1 MHLLFVATS
10 LPLPANNGQTIRNF
24 SIIRGLKSIGHDVS
38 FVCFANAGS
47 SERVRTLSQYC
58 GSVDVLEQ
66 EVATLAI
73 SSGHLR
79 RLASLLA
86 LKSFSVDRFR
96 SKPMRALIQKKL
108 RDQQY
113 DLLICDGIYALTNV
127 PETKV
132 PIILNCHNIEHVILK
147 RYADLEP
154 NPLKKYYALIESS
167 FIRAAER
174 RSFQHA
180 SSAMV
185 CSSID
190 LELLREL
197 RSDLPAVVVPNVVD
211 TEHISPVNMPR
222 ADSNSI
228 LFQGGMDW
236 YPNRDAVDF
245 FVHKIL
251 PRVRLK
257 CPGARL
263 VVAGR
268 NPSAEFLE
276 RFKADS
282 LIEFTGT
289 FADILTY
296 LSAAQVVVVP
306 LRMGGG
312 TRIKILEACAAGK
325 AVVSTSIGAEGL
337 NLAPDKE
344 IVLAD
349 DAEQFAAAV
358 IGILQDPLRAE
369 ALGKSARAAVVDRYG
384 MPALQNGL
392 RALLAADP
400 HSPEPPGK
408 RKVKSGPNPSH

>member
-10 LPLPANNGQTIRNF
+10 LPVPANNGQSIRNF
-24 SIIRGLKSIGHDVS
+24 SIIRALKSIGHDVS

-47 SERVRTLSQYC
+47 SERVRTLSEYC

-66 EVATLAI
+66 ELPTLAI
-73 SSGHLR
+73 SSSHLR

-96 SKPMRALIQKKL
+96 SKAMGALIQEKL

-127 PETKV
+127 PQTKV
-132 PIILNCHNIEHVILK
+132 PILLNCHNIEHVILK

-154 NPLKKYYALIESS
+154 NPLKKYYALIESY

-185 CSSID
+185 CSQVD

-197 RSDLPAVVVPNVVD
+197 RSDLPAAVVPNVVD
-211 TEHISPVNMPR
+211 TDRLSPVNASP
-222 ADSNSI
+222 AHSNSI

-236 YPNRDAVDF
+236 YPNRDAVEF
-245 FVHKIL
+245 FVHRIL
-251 PRVRLK
+251 PRVRSK
-257 CPGARL
+257 CPGAKL

-268 NPSAEFLE
+268 NPPVEFLE

-289 FADILTY
+289 FPDILPY
-296 LSAAQVVVVP
+296 LWAAQVVVVP

-325 AVVSTSIGAEGL
+325 PIVSTSIGAEGL

-358 IGILQDPLRAE
+358 IAVLQDPLRAD

-392 RALLAADP
+392 RAVLAANE
-400 HSPEPPGK
+400 HSAEPSTK
-408 RKVKSGPNPSH
+408 REKSETNSSH